1 MDGKPC
7 GHGNGWTDGR
17 TDGRIGQS
25 GRQAA
30 PQDRHPPA
38 QSARVGDAAGRGAA
52 MPKSQ
57 CLTPGHLA
65 GAGTQW
71 GRGASRVPRVSHGCP
86 TGVPCSCA
94 PQAWHRNGAHG
105 AAWGP
110 LWGGHAAAS
119 MGTLLRWT
127 HGRYPPPPSWLQPCP
142 TLSMW
147 GGGRCGGPL
156 RPPSQAPHLPSPR
169 LGKARLGPGGA
180 AAKPRTPPNPNPQP
194 HTQCLPRVPTAPC
207 PFAPSKEQ
215 CGQTSAPPHH
225 HLPNPWGSHLQM
237 KSLSEGWDAGGAPHL
252 QAAVWGS
259 PGCGEQLR
267 TPLLQ

>member
-52 MPKSQ
+52 VPKSQ

-71 GRGASRVPRVSHGCP
+71 GREASRVPRVSHGCP

-127 HGRYPPPPSWLQPCP
+127 HGRYPPPPRLPSIHPIP
-142 TLSMW
+142 SMGR
-147 GGGRCGGPL
+147 GGGGVHH
-156 RPPSQAPHLPSPR
+156 RPPTPSPR
-169 LGKARLGPGGA
+169 RDPAERRTGAHGQWKCFSVSSYPTHKVLGRGRERRGEVGRGRGGGQTLIRSCGGCWGSWGTSPGGPGGPSA
-180 AAKPRTPPNPNPQP
+180 AI
-194 HTQCLPRVPTAPC
+194 
-207 PFAPSKEQ
+207 
-215 CGQTSAPPHH
+215 
-225 HLPNPWGSHLQM
+225 
-237 KSLSEGWDAGGAPHL
+237 GG
-252 QAAVWGS
+252 G
-259 PGCGEQLR
+259 
-267 TPLLQ
+267 